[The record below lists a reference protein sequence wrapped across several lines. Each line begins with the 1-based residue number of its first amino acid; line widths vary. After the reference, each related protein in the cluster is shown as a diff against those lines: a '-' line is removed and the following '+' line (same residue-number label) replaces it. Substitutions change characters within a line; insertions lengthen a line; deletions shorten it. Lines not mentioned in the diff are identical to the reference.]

1 MYGLNLLIGCLLLAL
16 SAASQAATPIYAG
29 DNKQSQLY
37 KQQLKNTLSVT
48 GCKCLIAVGSA
59 GLEAALAEQNASVI
73 FATRISAAR
82 FIEIKSNYPDRLI
95 TAIYNEPDPKALIR
109 LGQAIFGR
117 YSLALFY
124 SERSVHLNNQSEDVR
139 YIQTSKSE
147 IRQALSKLTEI
158 NALVVVP
165 DSSIW
170 NLHSFRNAVHS
181 LYRQRKAL
189 IGFNKSLVKAGA
201 IAGLYV
207 DDETYNQQI
216 NGAITGYLKTGLVPG
231 PAYPSSYKIEFNTQ
245 IARTLSIPL
254 PQKEKLM
261 KIVNERGSNE

>member
-1 MYGLNLLIGCLLLAL
+1 MYGLNLLIGCLLLVL
-16 SAASQAATPIYAG
+16 SAVSQAATPIYAG

-37 KQQLKNTLSVT
+37 KQQLKSTLPVT
-48 GCKCLIAVGSA
+48 DCKCAIAVGSA
-59 GLEAALAEQNASVI
+59 GLEAALAEQDSSAI
-73 FATRISAAR
+73 FVTRISAAR

-124 SERSVHLNNQSEDVR
+124 SDRSVHLSNLSEDVR
-139 YIQTSKSE
+139 YIQTSKRK
-147 IRQALSKLTEI
+147 IRQALNKLTDVS
-158 NALVVVP
+158 AVVVVP

-170 NLHSFRNAVHS
+170 NPHSFRDAVHA

-201 IAGLYV
+201 IAGLYI

-216 NGAITGYLKTGLVPG
+216 SGAITGYFKTGLLPG
-231 PAYPSSYKIEFNTQ
+231 PAYPSHYQIEFNTQ

-254 PQKEKLM
+254 PKKETL
-261 KIVNERGSNE
+261 IVNERGSNE